1 MAELKKIFSRTRLV
15 YRRSQTA
22 VKVVLIVFLVL
33 CIGALTALRLSM
45 DKVSADTE
53 DLRSKAAELAA
64 ENEELKEDI
73 ANLGSVQS
81 VVDIAE
87 DELGMVQPGTVIIQ
101 PEP

>member
-1 MAELKKIFSRTRLV
+1 MAELKKIFSRIRLV
-15 YRRSQTA
+15 YRKSQTA
-22 VKVVLIVFLVL
+22 TKVMLILVLVL
-33 CIGALTALRLSM
+33 CIGALTVLRISM

-64 ENEELKEDI
+64 ENEELEEDI
-73 ANLGSVQS
+73 TKLGSVQS

-87 DELGMVQPGTVIIQ
+87 DELGMVQPGTIILQ

>member
-1 MAELKKIFSRTRLV
+1 MAELKKIFSRVRLV

-22 VKVVLIVFLVL
+22 TKVMLILILVV
-33 CIGALTALRLSM
+33 CIGALTVLRMSM
-45 DKVSADTE
+45 DNVSADTE

-64 ENEELKEDI
+64 ENEELEEDI
-73 ANLGSVQS
+73 TKLGSVQS

-87 DELGMVQPGTVIIQ
+87 EELGMVQPGTVILQ